1 MSQTFLGAFLAF
13 IGVIGLV
20 VGLIQGHFTESPG
33 QTLMYILP
41 IVLGAIMFGIDQMN
55 KRK

>member
-1 MSQTFLGAFLAF
+1 MSQTFLGVFLAF
-13 IGVIGLV
+13 IGLIGLV

-41 IVLGAIMFGIDQMN
+41 ILLGAIMIGIDQMN